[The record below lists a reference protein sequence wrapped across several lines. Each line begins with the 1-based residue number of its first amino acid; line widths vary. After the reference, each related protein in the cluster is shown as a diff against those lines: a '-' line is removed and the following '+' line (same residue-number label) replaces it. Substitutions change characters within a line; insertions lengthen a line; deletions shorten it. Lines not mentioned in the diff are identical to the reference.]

1 LNENQKKKKTKK
13 EKGEIVSR
21 ESIVIENRV
30 IKDR

>member
-1 LNENQKKKKTKK
+1 LNENQKKKTKK